1 MTITPLKAPL
11 DPGLIDRLHA
21 LNEAH
26 ATELSSMTRPDF
38 EALIAN
44 AFFAATVDDGDGL
57 LIVCDQST
65 AYDSPNF
72 LWFKTRYPAF
82 AYVDRV
88 AVSPTRRGEGL
99 ARQLYAAA
107 FEAARKAG
115 HSQVVCEVNFDP
127 PNPASDAFH
136 HKLAFEEVGRAHL
149 ADRGKGVRYLRLAI

>member
-1 MTITPLKAPL
+1 MTIHRLTAPL
-11 DPGLIDRLHA
+11 APALIDRLHA

-38 EALIAN
+38 EALIAS
-44 AFFAATVDDGDGL
+44 AFFAAAVDDGDGL
-57 LIVCDQST
+57 LIVCDQTT

-72 LWFKTRYPAF
+72 LWFKARYPAF

-88 AVSPTRRGEGL
+88 AVRPLRRGEGL
-99 ARQLYAAA
+99 ARRLY
-107 FEAARKAG
+107 EAVFAVAREAG

-136 HKLAFEEVGRAHL
+136 ASLGFEEVGRAHL
-149 ADRGKGVRYLRLAI
+149 ADRGKGVRYLRLSL